1 MSNLKS
7 LSAVIL
13 ARETADEALAE
24 LRVDAVIEN
33 PRSDEAAQAIEYLI
47 ENYEEVC
54 IAARFIGD
62 GDEAYSAAYGGIA
75 RYVSFLKAKTAAV
88 SDMLDADFYRGKVK
102 NDFRHTQDGVERSFI
117 VRLSPTKASKSEG
130 FAL

>member
-13 ARETADEALAE
+13 ARETADDALAE
-24 LRVDAVIEN
+24 LSVDVIMEN
-33 PRSDEAAQAIEYLI
+33 PRSDESALAIEYLI

-62 GDEAYSAAYGGIA
+62 GDEAYSAAYSSMA
-75 RYVSFLKAKTAAV
+75 SYVSFLKARTAAV
-88 SDMLDADFYRGKVK
+88 SDMLDA
-102 NDFRHTQDGVERSFI
+102 
-117 VRLSPTKASKSEG
+117 G
-130 FAL
+130 F